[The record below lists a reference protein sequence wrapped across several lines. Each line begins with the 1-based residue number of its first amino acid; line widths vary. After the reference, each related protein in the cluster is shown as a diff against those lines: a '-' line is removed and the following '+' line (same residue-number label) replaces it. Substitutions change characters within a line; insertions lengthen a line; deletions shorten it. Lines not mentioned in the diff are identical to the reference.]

1 MTGKSAVDFE
11 CCNRFVRVF
20 DVTSLRV
27 GGTWDMGTPAP
38 TVFATPLQEQEIQ
51 TGRPPWE
58 GGRQKHW
65 FEKNTHLHVK
75 FTTKG
80 GISRKTISWL
90 RALEIAVRTSPPN
103 VRILRISIKQS
114 TLLCVMAVTGFVSY
128 TPVFVS
134 YTSRH
139 CDQGVPRQLRLSFL
153 PPLPPVTAPA
163 CNRCPSRRTC
173 APPRARRE

>member
-1 MTGKSAVDFE
+1 MTEKSAVNFE
-11 CCNRFVRVF
+11 CCNRFVRHEPPSRGHMGHGNPSPHRICHPVAGNS
-20 DVTSLRV
+20 DRPATL
-27 GGTWDMGTPAP
+27 GGWP
-38 TVFATPLQEQEIQ
+38 TETVVREKYTFTCEIHDER
-51 TGRPPWE
+51 GGFRERPFPGYGLW
-58 GGRQKHW
+58 K
-65 FEKNTHLHVK
+65 
-75 FTTKG
+75 
-80 GISRKTISWL
+80 SP
-90 RALEIAVRTSPPN
+90 VRTSPPN

-153 PPLPPVTAPA
+153 PPLPPVTDPA